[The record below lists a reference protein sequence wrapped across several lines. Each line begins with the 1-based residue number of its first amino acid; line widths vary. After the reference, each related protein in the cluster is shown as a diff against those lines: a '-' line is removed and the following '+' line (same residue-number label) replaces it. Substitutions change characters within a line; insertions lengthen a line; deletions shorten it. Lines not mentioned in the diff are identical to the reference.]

1 MKFLYRIMMD
11 LMTSLL
17 LMVLIDYKAV
27 IELANMFS
35 NIINLYQTII
45 KKTKIFRKGNVSHL
59 IYVFKN
65 I

>member
-1 MKFLYRIMMD
+1 MMD

>member
-45 KKTKIFRKGNVSHL
+45 KKTKIFRKGNVSHICL
-59 IYVFKN
+59 
-65 I
+65 